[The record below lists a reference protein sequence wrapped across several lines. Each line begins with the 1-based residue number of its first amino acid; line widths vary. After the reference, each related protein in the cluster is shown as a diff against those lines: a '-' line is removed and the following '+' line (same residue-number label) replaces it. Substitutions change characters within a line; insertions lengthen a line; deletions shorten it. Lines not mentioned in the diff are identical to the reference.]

1 MHLAGHTWAW
11 WKHKLKKWGHI
22 PWLSCKQLT
31 CFSQGETGVQTWGAS
46 EKKQSMHFSLKP
58 QNGLTTNTAAD
69 NQYYH
74 TPGLLPERWIITSR
88 SLHQLCVSEKP
99 TLHFQLLEKF
109 AYNRKKK
116 KKKDQY
122 ISQPWFSSHCHQQKE
137 PWCPPRAGVL
147 PLESHEKVKPHG
159 MVQISKLLS
168 EPSWGHPQVS
178 AKLVKK

>member
-116 KKKDQY
+116 KKKSIHLPALIQ
-122 ISQPWFSSHCHQQKE
+122 
-137 PWCPPRAGVL
+137 L
-147 PLESHEKVKPHG
+147 PLSPTERALMPSQGWSSAFRVTWK
-159 MVQISKLLS
+159 S
-168 EPSWGHPQVS
+168 ETPWDDSDI
-178 AKLVKK
+178 